1 MLLAIL
7 SLVLAPVLALIVYGF
22 HPIQRWRYRHIPG
35 PKPRW
40 LIGNL
45 LDIHREGQEN
55 AAARWAREYG
65 PVWCFWMGAWPV
77 VMTDDPELARKVL
90 AKPARHKIWCLH
102 RGKEKDYEDHTL
114 FFANGERW
122 RASRAAWQPFFSR
135 PSMQVHSVRM
145 AQSAG
150 RLCSLLEGAAAS
162 GAEVDMW
169 RSMGQLTM
177 DVVGTTVFGVTFDT
191 LSRPDEPDGQEQEQ
205 AHPGPFGGAAAGGVG
220 GSSEGGGLSKLGGTS
235 ASRLLWAVRTVFEVC
250 GPANPYFALCFLFPE
265 LEGFFRW
272 LVNTC
277 PNRTFRRELAAR
289 RVVLDVGAEL
299 LQLSKQAP
307 ASGGGKGADVAGG
320 TQGGGTSSVPG
331 SGGSKV
337 PSAVDPGSFL
347 AVVGR
352 STGKWVQ
359 DGSSR
364 VLLDDQW
371 ATNQSTTFLTAGYE
385 TTANNLAFTI
395 YCLATNP
402 DKEAKLLA
410 EIDAF
415 GRGRT
420 PTAEDV
426 QASLP
431 YALAVVRESLRVF
444 PPSVTALRETAGPWQ
459 LGDYKLPASTAMQ
472 VSIYSMHRN
481 PRYWRE
487 PLAFKPERFLP
498 GTPEAEEATP
508 GAFIPFGSG
517 SRECVGARFS
527 EMEAVIS
534 LVCLYQQYVFRLLPG
549 QVPLKTKTL
558 ITHGPVGGVRCT
570 VHRRD

>member
-1 MLLAIL
+1 MLFIAL
-7 SLVLAPVLALIVYGF
+7 SLVLAPLLALIIYGF

-35 PKPRW
+35 PKARW

-45 LDIHREGQEN
+45 LDIHTEGQEG

-150 RLCSLLEGAAAS
+150 RLCELLEGAAAS

-169 RSMGQLTM
+169 RSMGQLTI
-177 DVVGTTVFGVTFDT
+177 DVVGSTVFGVTFDT
-191 LSRPDEPDGQEQEQ
+191 LSRPDEPDKPHQEQ
-205 AHPGPFGGAAAGGVG
+205 APPASAPVP
-220 GSSEGGGLSKLGGTS
+220 SEDGGLSKLGGTS
-235 ASRLLWAVRTVFEVC
+235 ASKLLWAVRTVFEVC

-277 PNRTFRRELAAR
+277 PNATFRRELAAR
-289 RVVLDVGAEL
+289 RVVLDVGGEL
-299 LQLSKQAP
+299 LQLSKQA
-307 ASGGGKGADVAGG
+307 AAGG
-320 TQGGGTSSVPG
+320 DDDAPG
-331 SGGSKV
+331 SGAGKAGTGSG
-337 PSAVDPGSFL
+337 PAAVDPGSFL

-359 DGSSR
+359 DGGGR
-364 VLLDDQW
+364 VLMDDQW

-415 GRGRT
+415 GRDRT
-420 PTAEDV
+420 PTAEDM

-431 YALAVVRESLRVF
+431 YALAVVRESLRVY
-444 PPSVTALRETAGPWQ
+444 PPSVTALRETATPWQ
-459 LGDYKLPASTAMQ
+459 LGGYRLPAGTAMQ
-472 VSIYSMHRN
+472 VSIYSMHRS
-481 PRYWRE
+481 PRHWQD
-487 PLAFKPERFLP
+487 PLAFKPERFMP
-498 GTPEAEEATP
+498 GTPESEEANRA
-508 GAFIPFGSG
+508 AFIPFGSG
-517 SRECVGARFS
+517 SRECVGARFA

-534 LVCLYQQYVFRLLPG
+534 LVCLYQQYTFRLLPG

-558 ITHGPVGGVRCT
+558 ITQCPVGGVRCT
-570 VHRRD
+570 VHRRH